1 MPEVNTRFIKETLV
15 GVVTLFLRG
24 LPDGGTAAGGREE
37 RVSCC
42 TEICVCLAC
51 HYVICTPPNRSQTE
65 GRDSQ
70 ELLAEGKR
78 CLAAGDANGAVE
90 NFQEACALM

>member
-1 MPEVNTRFIKETLV
+1 MYYNVIKELICNLGTRLYQAGALKISGADLPASFYACVKRPPGKIQVPEVNTRFIKETLV

-37 RVSCC
+37 RVSRC

-51 HYVICTPPNRSQTE
+51 Q
-65 GRDSQ
+65 
-70 ELLAEGKR
+70 
-78 CLAAGDANGAVE
+78 
-90 NFQEACALM
+90 

>member
-1 MPEVNTRFIKETLV
+1 MRLPGMP
-15 GVVTLFLRG
+15 
-24 LPDGGTAAGGREE
+24 
-37 RVSCC
+37 
-42 TEICVCLAC
+42 
-51 HYVICTPPNRSQTE
+51 VICTPPNRLQTE
-65 GRDSQ
+65 GRDSE